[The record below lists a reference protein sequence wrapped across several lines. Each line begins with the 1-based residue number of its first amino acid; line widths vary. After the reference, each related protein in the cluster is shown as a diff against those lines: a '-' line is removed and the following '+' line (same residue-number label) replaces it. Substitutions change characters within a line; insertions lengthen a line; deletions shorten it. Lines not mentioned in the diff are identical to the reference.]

1 MGLIKICTNYIRHSW
16 PEKPGMTINR
26 PNGISEYLF
35 LHFFSIIKIIHEKIL
50 PWYYL
55 GRVNDIEIIFYWQ
68 IGNRLLWRFYMGKG
82 QGIGGIIF
90 RIWRSKFLFGYKT
103 VGSRI
108 IMKNCLM
115 MPNIGIWEMRITVPY
130 ENIADLL

>member
-1 MGLIKICTNYIRHSW
+1 
-16 PEKPGMTINR
+16 
-26 PNGISEYLF
+26 
-35 LHFFSIIKIIHEKIL
+35 
-50 PWYYL
+50 
-55 GRVNDIEIIFYWQ
+55 
-68 IGNRLLWRFYMGKG
+68 MGKG